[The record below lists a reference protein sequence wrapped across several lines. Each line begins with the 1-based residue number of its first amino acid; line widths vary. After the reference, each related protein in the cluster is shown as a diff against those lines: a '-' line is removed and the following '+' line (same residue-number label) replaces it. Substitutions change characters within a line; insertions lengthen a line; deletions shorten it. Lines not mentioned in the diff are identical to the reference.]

1 MDMILSSLL
10 KFVIVKY
17 ISNEIIHK
25 LLFIHSFS
33 QKYKYL
39 LFLNE
44 LSINDKINKIFL
56 SNIFY
61 TIHYLNYLFILIKK
75 FFYLLKK

>member
-44 LSINDKINKIFL
+44 LSINDKNQ
-56 SNIFY
+56 
-61 TIHYLNYLFILIKK
+61 
-75 FFYLLKK
+75 